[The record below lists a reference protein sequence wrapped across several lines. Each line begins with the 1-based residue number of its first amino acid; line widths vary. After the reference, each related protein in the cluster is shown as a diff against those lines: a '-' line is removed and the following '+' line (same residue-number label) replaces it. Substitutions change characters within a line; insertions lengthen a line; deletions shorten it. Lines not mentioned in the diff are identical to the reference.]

1 MVQSYFSGRKRV
13 LPLVGRTIVPS
24 QRAGRGICW
33 LHDQTS
39 GRALPRCR
47 SGGIA
52 RRPPVHSR
60 STLKSSSSRTQ
71 QRHLEYLAT
80 SLQTL
85 ANNDWGSHRGSS
97 SSDNEE
103 EPGRG
108 LVKRPKTAAE
118 VQEAHPQGMALEKQQ
133 WRRCW
138 RCCWRRRHRFPDT
151 RDIWS
156 VSNKGPTTRDANCER
171 TTRWTP
177 PW

>member
-1 MVQSYFSGRKRV
+1 MVESCYFRTKAGAATGGTNNRTVPTSRTRNLLAPRSDFRMSPAAMPKR
-13 LPLVGRTIVPS
+13 R
-24 QRAGRGICW
+24 
-33 LHDQTS
+33 D
-39 GRALPRCR
+39 
-47 SGGIA
+47 
-52 RRPPVHSR
+52 RRPPLVHSR
-60 STLKSSSSRTQ
+60 STLKSSPSRTQ

-85 ANNDWGSHRGSS
+85 ANNDWGSHRVSR

-108 LVKRPKTAAE
+108 LVKKHERSKRCIRKY
-118 VQEAHPQGMALEKQQ
+118 VGMALEKQQ

-138 RCCWRRRHRFPDT
+138 RCCWRRRRRFPDT
-151 RDIWS
+151 RDVWS
-156 VSNKGPTTRDANCER
+156 VSNKGPTTRDANCDR